1 MAQRNQT
8 VTIPLEE
15 YKELLLRDKPSEHDK
30 EVLDKLLGILA
41 EGLNYTDESRSY
53 SSYYMGDHLECRE
66 CEKLV
71 KELLTMLRYVDREL
85 YMRVW
90 NAVVTRHR
98 EEEAKAAMVEQ
109 MNMAREIRKEQEN

>member
-1 MAQRNQT
+1 MARTQMVSIT
-8 VTIPLEE
+8 LDE

-30 EVLDKLLGILA
+30 EVLGKLLDIVSEHL
-41 EGLNYTDESRSY
+41 EYTDSGRSY
-53 SSYYMGDHLECRE
+53 SSYYMGNNLECTN

-71 KELLTMLRYVDREL
+71 KELLKMLYYVDRDM

-98 EEEAKAAMVEQ
+98 EEQAKEAMVDQ
-109 MNMAREIRKEQEN
+109 MNMAREIRSDKE